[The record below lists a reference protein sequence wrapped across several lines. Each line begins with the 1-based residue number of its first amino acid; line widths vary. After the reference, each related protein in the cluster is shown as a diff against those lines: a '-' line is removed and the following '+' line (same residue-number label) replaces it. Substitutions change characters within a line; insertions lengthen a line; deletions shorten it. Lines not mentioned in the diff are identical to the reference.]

1 MTENDNFI
9 DLEDLY
15 NLDRNFNEL
24 VNTGGNWEN
33 DGRVRSTRNVGMR
46 NLPIVGL
53 NLTLINNNVYGILY
67 IRVPQLRKLP
77 RLTGLH
83 LFANSCNNTCLWL

>member
-1 MTENDNFI
+1 M
-9 DLEDLY
+9 
-15 NLDRNFNEL
+15 DRNFNEL

-33 DGRVRSTRNVGMR
+33 DGRVCSTRNVGMR
-46 NLPIVGL
+46 QRNLPTVGL
-53 NLTLINNNVYGILY
+53 NLTLINNNVNGILY

-83 LFANSCNNTCLWL
+83 LFANSCNNTCLWLR